1 MAISKLDIDTIKI
14 PISVQVPFR
23 LRERLRQLAFRDE
36 LSMTRMI
43 NLWLEERAK
52 YEEEAHLGR

>member
-23 LRERLRQLAFRDE
+23 LRERMRQLALRDE
-36 LSMTRMI
+36 TSMTRMI
-43 NLWLEERAK
+43 NLWLEECVK